1 MQDKMGKAMTPQNDF
16 FATLLERQGAEL
28 PSFIVDPTP
37 EVYLEPD
44 DSIEFHAGRLLMLLM
59 FCGLDL
65 PGKRAIRGRTKLAKL
80 DFLLRYPSYLY
91 RALESHGRNDLA
103 KLFEESEIHSIEA
116 SMIRYK
122 YGPWDSRYYDVFAY
136 LSAKGLLEVVP
147 KAGVDLF
154 ILTEQGES
162 AVTALLQDTA
172 FQKLKD
178 RCMIVRKVFGRWSGE
193 TLKIFIYRSFP
204 EIVQQSL
211 GSTIF

>member
-1 MQDKMGKAMTPQNDF
+1 MGKTMTLQDAF
-16 FATLLERQGAEL
+16 FTTLFDRKGADL
-28 PSFIVDPTP
+28 PSFIVDPAT
-37 EVYLEPD
+37 EALLEPD
-44 DSIEFHAGRLLMLLM
+44 DSIEFHASRLLVLLM

-65 PGKRAIRGRTKLAKL
+65 PGKQAIRGRTKLAKL

-91 RALESHGRNDLA
+91 RALQTHGRNDLA
-103 KLFEESEIHSIEA
+103 KLLEESEIHNIEA

-122 YGPWDSRYYDVFAY
+122 YGPWDSKYYDVFAY

-154 ILTEQGES
+154 ILTEQGVS
-162 AVTALLQDTA
+162 AVNALLQDAA

-178 RCMIVRKVFGRWSGE
+178 RCIIVRRVFGRWSGE
-193 TLKIFIYRSFP
+193 TLKTFIYRSFP